1 MSYDVYCNHCNEE
14 VTTHEG
20 WLHWWCCPAC
30 LAAGHAPEL
39 HSPCPICNKAFS
51 DAIKAISDD
60 IDARV
65 IREGLICVKESTAVN
80 LRVGA
85 HYKVVSLQRG
95 GGWVTVVDDSGEIRA
110 YETNLFRSVGD
121 NC

>member
-30 LAAGHAPEL
+30 LAVGHVPEL
-39 HSPCPICNKAFS
+39 HSPCPICDKAFS
-51 DAIKAISDD
+51 DAMRAISDG
-60 IDARV
+60 IEARV
-65 IREGLICVKESTAVN
+65 VSEGLICIKNSTAMN

-85 HYKVVSLQRG
+85 HYKVVSLSQSG
-95 GGWVTVVDDSGEIRA
+95 KDHWATIIDDSGEARA
-110 YETNLFRSVGD
+110 YPADLFRAVRG
-121 NC
+121 